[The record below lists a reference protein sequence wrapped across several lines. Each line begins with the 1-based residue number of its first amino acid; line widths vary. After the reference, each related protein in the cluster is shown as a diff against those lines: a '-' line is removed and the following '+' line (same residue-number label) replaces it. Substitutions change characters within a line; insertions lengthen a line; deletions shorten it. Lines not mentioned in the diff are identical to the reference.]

1 MNRQKISSAA
11 EWSDFVDLKVPGI
24 HHVTS
29 VVGDPQRD
37 LDFYTGV
44 LGLRPLKVTVNF
56 DVPKTYH
63 LYFGDHAGTP
73 GTILTTFP
81 WPRTRSGR
89 IGAGQIGVTTF
100 AVPEGSLEY
109 WRKRLEQHD
118 VETETMRT
126 VFGEEKITFD
136 DQDGLVNALVGQP
149 GADIA
154 DAWHEG
160 PVPAEHAI
168 TGFAGV
174 TLYSRKP
181 DETTAVMTDLLGF
194 SVSAESQSLRRFTT
208 GTGERGSTID
218 LLLEPPFDDGV
229 EGPGTVHHVAWRTR
243 DEAEQKRWRQRLTSV
258 GLSVTPVRDR
268 SYFKSIYFNEPGGI
282 LFEIAT
288 DPPGFAIDEPVE
300 SLASGVRLPPW
311 YEDRRG
317 EFERGLQTIRLPNG
331 VTVP

>member
-1 MNRQKISSAA
+1 M
-11 EWSDFVDLKVPGI
+11 DLNVPGI

-37 LDFYTGV
+37 LDFYTQV

-56 DVPKTYH
+56 DVPRTYH
-63 LYFGDHAGTP
+63 LYFGDHVGNP

-81 WPRTRSGR
+81 WPRTRPGR
-89 IGAGQIGVTTF
+89 IGAGQIGVTNF
-100 AVPEGSLEY
+100 VVPQSSLDF
-109 WRKRLEQHD
+109 WRERLATYE
-118 VETETMRT
+118 VEAETTRT
-126 VFGEEKITFD
+126 VFGEEKITFED
-136 DQDGLVNALVGQP
+136 PDGLVNALVGQDAT
-149 GADIA
+149 GGG
-154 DAWHEG
+154 DAWHDG

-168 TGFAGV
+168 IGFAGV
-174 TLYSRKP
+174 TLYSSKP
-181 DETTAVMTDLLGF
+181 DETTALMTDLLGF
-194 SVSAESQSLRRFTT
+194 AVVGESHSLRRFTT
-208 GTGERGSTID
+208 GTGELGSTID
-218 LLLEPPFDDGV
+218 LLLEPPFEEGV

-288 DPPGFAIDEPVE
+288 DPPGFAIDESVD
-300 SLASGVRLPPW
+300 SLATGIRLPPW
-311 YEDRRG
+311 YEDRRA
-317 EFERGLQTIRLPNG
+317 EFERGLQTINLPNG